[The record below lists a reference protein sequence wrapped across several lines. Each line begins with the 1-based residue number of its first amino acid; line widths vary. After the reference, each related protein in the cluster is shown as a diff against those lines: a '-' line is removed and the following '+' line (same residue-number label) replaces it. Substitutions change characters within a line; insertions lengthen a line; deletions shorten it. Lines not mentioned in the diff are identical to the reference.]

1 MKSAQLENLM
11 QTKESRR
18 RSFLRSLSQAGVA
31 LGLTQL
37 LPIRSLKTIAQ
48 TAAAKIAG
56 KEKLIVRSA
65 RPEDLETPVELFN
78 SWITPN
84 DTFYVRHH
92 GYVPEVNAADWKL
105 TIEGEVGKPMSFTL
119 DDLKKL
125 PKATVTVTL
134 ECAGNGRA
142 FMEPPVAGIQWEKG
156 AVGTA
161 KWGGVKLAD
170 VLKAAGVKPTGKFV
184 YLNGADVG
192 VGKQPDF
199 VRQVPME
206 KAMHPDTVL
215 AYEMNDQPLP
225 KLHGAPL
232 RAVISGWEGA
242 YAVKWLNQI
251 TVADKES
258 DSFWVKTAYRFPTK
272 RVAPGAAVDA
282 KDMAP
287 VSGLV
292 VKSLISAPA
301 DGSAA
306 KVGSAV
312 RVSGFAWAGE
322 ATVYMK
328 RRWPRWVPP
337 REMVDRDERAVKWA
351 NGQPGGPDNPL
362 GARALY
368 LQANGVDTLYRIHG
382 TNDPSSIGKA
392 ISSGCIRLLN
402 QDIAELFL
410 QVPIGTR
417 VVVIAAQ
424 GESVSQINENAL
436 PGADDQGFY

>member
-1 MKSAQLENLM
+1 M

-18 RSFLRSLSQAGVA
+18 RSFLRGLSQTGVA
-31 LGLTQL
+31 LGLTHL
-37 LPIRSLKTIAQ
+37 LPLRSLKTIAQ

-78 SWITPN
+78 SWLTPN

-92 GYVPEVNAADWKL
+92 GYVPDPVADWKL

-125 PKATVTVTL
+125 PKASVTVTL

-161 KWGGVKLAD
+161 KWSGVKLAD

-184 YLNGADVG
+184 YLNGADVS
-192 VGKQPDF
+192 VGKMPDF

-225 KLHGAPL
+225 QLHGAPL
-232 RAVISGWEGA
+232 RAVVPGWEGA

-251 TVADKES
+251 TVSDKES

-301 DGSAA
+301 DGSSA

-322 ATVYMK
+322 ANITK
-328 RRWPRWVPP
+328 
-337 REMVDRDERAVKWA
+337 VDISLD
-351 NGQPGGPDNPL
+351 NGQTWQAAKL
-362 GARALY
+362 GKEQAKYAWRQFEFEWKPTEAGSFLVMARATDDKGRMQPVAARWNPSGYLY
-368 LQANGVDTLYRIHG
+368 NVID
-382 TNDPSSIGKA
+382 
-392 ISSGCIRLLN
+392 
-402 QDIAELFL
+402 
-410 QVPIGTR
+410 R
-417 VVVIAAQ
+417 VRVNVEA
-424 GESVSQINENAL
+424 
-436 PGADDQGFY
+436 

>member
-1 MKSAQLENLM
+1 MAGSECSTRRARQKILWRLFATSPGSVTIPLSEMNFAQLENLM

-18 RSFLRSLSQAGVA
+18 RSFLRGLSQTGIA
-31 LGLTQL
+31 LGFTHL
-37 LPIRSLKTIAQ
+37 LPLRSIQTIAQ

-92 GYVPEVNAADWKL
+92 GYVAEYNAADWKL
-105 TIEGEVGKPMSFTL
+105 TIDGEVGKPMSFSL
-119 DDLKKL
+119 EDLKKL
-125 PKATVTVTL
+125 PKTTVTVTL

-142 FMEPPVAGIQWEKG
+142 FMDPPVAGIQWEKG

-192 VGKQPDF
+192 VGKMPDF

-206 KAMHPDTVL
+206 KAMNPDTVL
-215 AYEMNDQPLP
+215 AYEMNGEPLP

-232 RAVISGWEGA
+232 RAVIAGWEGA

-272 RVAPGAAVDA
+272 RAAPGAAVDA

-287 VSGLV
+287 VIGLV
-292 VKSLISAPA
+292 VKSLISAPT
-301 DGSAA
+301 DGTAA

-322 ATVYMK
+322 ANITK
-328 RRWPRWVPP
+328 
-337 REMVDRDERAVKWA
+337 VDISLD
-351 NGQPGGPDNPL
+351 NGQTWQAAKL
-362 GARALY
+362 GKDQAKYTWRQFEFEWKPTEVGSFLVMARATDDKGRMQPVVAQWNPSGYLY
-368 LQANGVDTLYRIHG
+368 NVID
-382 TNDPSSIGKA
+382 
-392 ISSGCIRLLN
+392 
-402 QDIAELFL
+402 
-410 QVPIGTR
+410 R
-417 VVVIAAQ
+417 VRVNVEA
-424 GESVSQINENAL
+424 
-436 PGADDQGFY
+436 